1 MFTFGHDERRFFY
14 IYIVKNNRAR
24 MEDEVAVNV
33 TTGPL
38 ADLQQALKEAAEDN
52 EKSQQDSKGEFEKI
66 FKMTSK

>member
-1 MFTFGHDERRFFY
+1 
-14 IYIVKNNRAR
+14 